1 MSVALWYISPA
12 IIVTAFLCVL
22 SGARLRARARGLR
35 REVDVIRAQLQHF
48 ATHDALTGL
57 PNRVLFADRLSQ
69 AVARAE
75 SAGTRLA
82 VAVLDLDR
90 LRSVNGSLGHR
101 AGDAV
106 LTQVADRLTTTLRP
120 ADTLARFG
128 GDEFVVLVEN
138 VAERA
143 TVSVIAA
150 RILAVLRQSLRIDGV
165 DLHISPSL
173 GVSLFPE
180 DGAHPDDLLANAEAA
195 MYAAKTRG
203 GNGVSLFETAM
214 GVRSTERLQLENDLR
229 RAIPNGQFELYYQP
243 EVSVATG
250 EIVGAEALIRWHH
263 PERGLITPNSFIPV
277 AEETGLIVPIGEWV
291 LREACLQ
298 ARAWR
303 DCCPIPMRLAVNLSP
318 AQLHQDGL
326 VETVR
331 SSLAAAGLDGSALE
345 LELTE
350 GSVITNSDKS
360 IQTLH
365 QLRDLGVELCIDDFG
380 TGYSSLSYLRRFP
393 ITKLKIDRTF
403 VRDVLTSK
411 TDEAIVKAIV
421 SLARGLKLKTVAEG
435 IENGAQLELLRGFG
449 LDLYQGFH
457 FSPAEPAM
465 RLQNLICERLRPLRG
480 R

>member
-1 MSVALWYISPA
+1 MTGALWYLAPA
-12 IIVTAFLCVL
+12 ILMTAVLCL
-22 SGARLRARARGLR
+22 LPSARWRARARGLR
-35 REVDVIRAQLQHF
+35 RELDVIRAQLEHF

-57 PNRVLFADRLSQ
+57 PNRMLFADRLTR

-75 SAGTRLA
+75 SRGTRLA

-106 LTQVADRLTTTLRP
+106 LTQIADRLTTALRP

-128 GDEFVVLVEN
+128 GDEFVVLVED
-138 VAERA
+138 VAERSA
-143 TVSVIAA
+143 VGSLAA
-150 RILAVLRQSLRIDGV
+150 RMLATLRQVVRVDGV
-165 DLHISPSL
+165 DLHVSPSL
-173 GVSLFPE
+173 GVSVFPD

-203 GNGVSLFETAM
+203 GNGMRLFETAM
-214 GVRSTERLQLENDLR
+214 AAGSSERLQLENDLR
-229 RAIPNGQFELYYQP
+229 RAIPNREFELYYQP
-243 EVSVATG
+243 EVSVVTG

-263 PERGLITPNSFIPV
+263 PERGLILPNSFIPV

-303 DCCPIPMRLAVNLSP
+303 DCCPAPLRLAVNLSP
-318 AQLHQDGL
+318 AQLHQEGL
-326 VETVR
+326 VEVVR

-350 GSVITNSDKS
+350 GSVVTNPDRS

-365 QLRDLGVELCIDDFG
+365 QLRDLGVDLCIDDFG

-403 VRDVLTSK
+403 VRDVLSSK
-411 TDEAIVKAIV
+411 TDEAIVKAII
-421 SLARGLKLKTVAEG
+421 SLARGLRLKTVAEG

-449 LDLYQGFH
+449 LDQYQGFH
-457 FSPAEPAM
+457 FSAAEPAM
-465 RLQNLICERLRPLRG
+465 RLQNLICERMRPLRA